1 MRKFN
6 IPRMIVCTATG
17 AVSTVLLWVSV
28 VFADP
33 VLLVIFLIVMLSA
46 TIAVLQ
52 TDKTNTWVYNIIS
65 YVLGLVLSFMVE
77 MGLDFIHVLYNFRFP
92 DNEMSYSDWFG
103 VAVIGM
109 IYIFAYFLG
118 IAGSYITTLIR
129 KNRK

>member
-6 IPRMIVCTATG
+6 IPRMIVCLATG
-17 AVSTVLLWVSV
+17 VISTVLLWISV
-28 VFADP
+28 VCSNP
-33 VLLVIFLIVMLSA
+33 VLLVIFLIVMISA
-46 TIAVLQ
+46 TIVILQ
-52 TDKTNTWVYNIIS
+52 TDKINAWVYNIIS
-65 YVLGLVLSFMVE
+65 YVLGLVLSFTVE

-118 IAGSYITTLIR
+118 ISGSYITTLIR
-129 KNRK
+129 KNRE